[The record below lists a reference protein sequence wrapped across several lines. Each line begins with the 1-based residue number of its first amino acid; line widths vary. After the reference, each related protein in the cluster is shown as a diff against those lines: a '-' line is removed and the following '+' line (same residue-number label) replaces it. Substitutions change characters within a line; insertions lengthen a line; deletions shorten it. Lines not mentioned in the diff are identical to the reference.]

1 MPVNDVELTQE
12 VEETEKVKI
21 DKKTLKKSLF
31 RDMFT
36 LQWSWNY
43 ERMQALGFLWAIL
56 PVLQKVYKGDELKAA
71 MQRHLTF
78 YNTNPVASPLIL
90 GATIAL
96 EEDKAGKAAS
106 SIKVGLM
113 GPLAGIG
120 DTIQAVLFRPI
131 IAVIAASLAMS
142 GSALGPLL
150 IFLAGI
156 LWMSVKVPLFWLGYN
171 KSTAL
176 INDVAGDGLLD
187 NVTNTATIA
196 GITVIGGFIPSIMKG
211 LVTPLQFVRNITVD
225 GQATEKII
233 KVQDVLNGIV
243 PHLIP
248 ILVVGLA
255 YYLIKKK
262 MSPIKIL
269 LILVA
274 LAFITSLLKIL

>member
-96 EEDKAGKAAS
+96 EEDRAGKAAS

-156 LWMSVKVPLFWLGYN
+156 LWMSVKVPLFWLG
-171 KSTAL
+171 
-176 INDVAGDGLLD
+176 
-187 NVTNTATIA
+187 
-196 GITVIGGFIPSIMKG
+196 
-211 LVTPLQFVRNITVD
+211 
-225 GQATEKII
+225 
-233 KVQDVLNGIV
+233 
-243 PHLIP
+243 
-248 ILVVGLA
+248 
-255 YYLIKKK
+255 
-262 MSPIKIL
+262 
-269 LILVA
+269 
-274 LAFITSLLKIL
+274 

>member
-1 MPVNDVELTQE
+1 MPDSEVKLTQE
-12 VEETEKVKI
+12 VEKVKL
-21 DKKTLKKSLF
+21 DKQTLKKSLF

-56 PVLQKVYKGDELKAA
+56 PVLQKVYKKEDELKEA
-71 MQRHLTF
+71 MKRHLQF

-96 EEDKAGKAAS
+96 EEDRAGKAAS

-142 GSALGPLL
+142 GSGIGPLL

-156 LWMSVKVPLFWLGYN
+156 LWMAVKVPLFWLGYN

-176 INDVAGDGLLD
+176 ISDVAGDGLLD
-187 NVTNTATIA
+187 SITNTATIA

-211 LVTPLQFVRNITVD
+211 LVTPLQFARTITVD
-225 GQATEKII
+225 GQDVEKVIE
-233 KVQDVLNGIV
+233 VQEVLNGIV
-243 PHLIP
+243 PYLIP
-248 ILVVGLA
+248 VLVVGLA

-262 MSPIKIL
+262 VSPVKIL
-269 LILVA
+269 LVLVA
-274 LAFITSLLKIL
+274 LAFITSLLGIL

>member
-96 EEDKAGKAAS
+96 EEDRAGKAAS

-187 NVTNTATIA
+187 NITNTATIA

-262 MSPIKIL
+262 VSPIKIL

>member
-1 MPVNDVELTQE
+1 MSDNDVMLTQE
-12 VEETEKVKI
+12 VEKVKL
-21 DKKTLKKSLF
+21 DKETLKKSLF

-43 ERMQALGFLWAIL
+43 ERMQALGFLWSIL
-56 PVLQKVYKGDELKAA
+56 PVLQKVYKKDDELKEA
-71 MQRHLTF
+71 MQRHLQF

-96 EEDKAGKAAS
+96 EEDRAGKAAS

-131 IAVIAASLAMS
+131 VAVIAASLAMNGS
-142 GSALGPLL
+142 GLGPLL

-156 LWMSVKVPLFWLGYN
+156 LWMAVKIPLFWLGYN

-176 INDVAGDGLLD
+176 IGDVAGDGLLES
-187 NVTNTATIA
+187 VTNTATIA

-211 LVTPLQFVRNITVD
+211 LVTPLQFARTITVE
-225 GQATEKII
+225 GEAVEKVI

-243 PHLIP
+243 PYIIP
-248 ILVVGLA
+248 VLVVGLA
-255 YYLIKKK
+255 YYFIKKK

-274 LAFITSLLKIL
+274 LAFLTSLLGIL